1 MAVVSLR
8 TIVAIDDLH
17 ISVVHGVDLLDVE
30 LSGAHASEQP
40 DPTPWLSGGELL
52 MSDGL
57 GIRPN
62 RRDQIDY
69 IARLR
74 HKHIAGLVLGL
85 GGSLP
90 YPAAPKGLVEGAQRH
105 GLPLLTVAVTT
116 PFIAITQAV
125 YAHMA
130 DERSAASERIL
141 AAHAPLTSAAAGDAP
156 LSEIVSVFAR
166 LIDGWAGVHDTA
178 GRPVVHPVRPLEDI
192 GPAIQR
198 YLARFGRKGL
208 HASLVD
214 SGAAG
219 AYAIQPLGID
229 RLRGLFVYGRAVGDL
244 GEQFTH
250 SVAGYA
256 ARLLSIEMERRHAV
270 ALLERRPG
278 AEVVRRLL
286 AGADRARAAQALAA
300 VGLTTDRVQVLSAW
314 SGALTSDD
322 LADAI
327 ADAVPEALLLT
338 SLSGVKAI
346 VPADPVVTDR
356 LSGVLEGVHAG
367 LGGPVRPHHCPA
379 SYRQAR
385 QAQAES
391 GRRGGGLADAMGLG
405 SAHVLLQLV
414 SPDGLATFAD
424 AVLGAVENAPNGA
437 GLIRSLRSF
446 LASGGMI
453 EQGSTMANV
462 HRHTMRRHLRRI
474 EELTGRNLD
483 NPRNRTELWLAFE
496 ARDVAATL

>member
-1 MAVVSLR
+1 
-8 TIVAIDDLH
+8 
-17 ISVVHGVDLLDVE
+17 
-30 LSGAHASEQP
+30 
-40 DPTPWLSGGELL
+40 
-52 MSDGL
+52 
-57 GIRPN
+57 
-62 RRDQIDY
+62 
-69 IARLR
+69 
-74 HKHIAGLVLGL
+74 
-85 GGSLP
+85 
-90 YPAAPKGLVEGAQRH
+90 
-105 GLPLLTVAVTT
+105 
-116 PFIAITQAV
+116 
-125 YAHMA
+125 
-130 DERSAASERIL
+130 
-141 AAHAPLTSAAAGDAP
+141 
-156 LSEIVSVFAR
+156 
-166 LIDGWAGVHDTA
+166 
-178 GRPVVHPVRPLEDI
+178 
-192 GPAIQR
+192 
-198 YLARFGRKGL
+198 
-208 HASLVD
+208 
-214 SGAAG
+214 
-219 AYAIQPLGID
+219 
-229 RLRGLFVYGRAVGDL
+229 
-244 GEQFTH
+244 
-250 SVAGYA
+250 
-256 ARLLSIEMERRHAV
+256 V